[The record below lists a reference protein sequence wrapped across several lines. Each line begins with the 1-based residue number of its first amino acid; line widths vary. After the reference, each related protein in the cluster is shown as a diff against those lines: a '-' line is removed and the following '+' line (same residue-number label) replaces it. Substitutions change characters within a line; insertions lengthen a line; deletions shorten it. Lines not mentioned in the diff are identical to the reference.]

1 MNYFRQHGGYNG
13 RFYTKA
19 FVALLIVFMMVMTS
33 LSFTK
38 TVHAEG
44 GETAT
49 FGVVGYNAGDDWPLT
64 VSKALRV
71 NVGSLDTNAG
81 GYSIKI
87 TIAKGMKL
95 NSYLWNTADPTNW
108 PTGDGVQGTQVPM
121 DNSTNEYFNGGSVS
135 LDDDGNTVLIYNTS
149 EGCSS
154 MNLTDK
160 ILVMPDERVTYGSDS
175 IGEAIKFELLDS
187 TGTPVSTSTASSV
200 NVTIAKDQ
208 ITNSSYPTKRI
219 APGTEN
225 TLLYEVDYYRKG
237 LSSIGQGVVDIT
249 LGIPECVEAITK
261 LMDISAGGSGTE
273 IPSSQYDFDA
283 TNHTLTITGYET
295 KKDCHFKSMS
305 LR

>member
-87 TIAKGMKL
+87 TIAK
-95 NSYLWNTADPTNW
+95 N
-108 PTGDGVQGTQVPM
+108 
-121 DNSTNEYFNGGSVS
+121 
-135 LDDDGNTVLIYNTS
+135 
-149 EGCSS
+149 
-154 MNLTDK
+154 
-160 ILVMPDERVTYGSDS
+160 
-175 IGEAIKFELLDS
+175 IKFR
-187 TGTPVSTSTASSV
+187 
-200 NVTIAKDQ
+200 NQK
-208 ITNSSYPTKRI
+208 YKCK
-219 APGTEN
+219 
-225 TLLYEVDYYRKG
+225 Y
-237 LSSIGQGVVDIT
+237 
-249 LGIPECVEAITK
+249 
-261 LMDISAGGSGTE
+261 IS
-273 IPSSQYDFDA
+273 
-283 TNHTLTITGYET
+283 
-295 KKDCHFKSMS
+295 K
-305 LR
+305 